1 MFNDD
6 YCISIISEFKPEY
19 YTLKNVHLV
28 DGKIHYT
35 TKDKSKSI
43 EFLTCAVKTASSQL
57 DRKSYETVVTNAISE
72 QLRPTVHSAAMAGNS
87 MKDDRI
93 EPMASATKKQRLEKT
108 APA

>member
-1 MFNDD
+1 M
-6 YCISIISEFKPEY
+6 
-19 YTLKNVHLV
+19 HLV
-28 DGKIHYT
+28 DGKNHYT
-35 TKDKSKSI
+35 TEDESKSI
-43 EFLTCAVKTASSQL
+43 EFLTCAVKTASRQL